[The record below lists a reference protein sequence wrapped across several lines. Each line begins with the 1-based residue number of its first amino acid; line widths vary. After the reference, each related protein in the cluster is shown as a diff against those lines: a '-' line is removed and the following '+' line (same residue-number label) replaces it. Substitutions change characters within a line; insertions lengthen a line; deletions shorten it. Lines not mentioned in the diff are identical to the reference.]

1 MVDRGASVTPRECSI
16 ARTLDIVGEKW
27 SLLAMRE
34 VFYGEHRFAG
44 IVRNTGAPRDV
55 LTARLRRLEAE
66 GLLER
71 RRYSERPPRFE
82 YHATAV
88 GRALLPVLQL
98 LNRWGDEHLG
108 EPVPIRFRHDCGA
121 EFVPE
126 VHCAAC
132 GRPVTGDDVVPEGL
146 PPEELPAHDGTA

>member
-1 MVDRGASVTPRECSI
+1 
-16 ARTLDIVGEKW
+16 
-27 SLLAMRE
+27 MRE
-34 VFYGEHRFAG
+34 VFYGEHRFAD

-88 GRALLPVLQL
+88 GRALLPVLQT

-108 EPVPIRFRHDCGA
+108 ERPPARFRHDCGA

-132 GRPVTGDDVVPEGL
+132 GRPVTGDDVVPEDFL
-146 PPEELPAHDGTA
+146 PEEPPAHGTA